1 MIRECDLE
9 KERFFIVL
17 FIYVVSVGC
26 LNHGLICRFL
36 KGFGVEMSF
45 CEEFFISL
53 SEPLI
58 HMIIMMVRISVG
70 VLENL
75 SFRLVFC
82 CFYWVPESRPITL

>member
-1 MIRECDLE
+1 
-9 KERFFIVL
+9 
-17 FIYVVSVGC
+17 
-26 LNHGLICRFL
+26 
-36 KGFGVEMSF
+36 MSF